1 MPMNSKAKQ
10 YLQSKDHLQNNKEIR
25 YDTRTPF
32 NTAVELLDRVMAS
45 CRREGKPTEQDLEAL
60 ERICPLLHKSKAAP
74 RSPMYA
80 RASSYSLDDL
90 LEEYAVMEV
99 DEQMNEANGRRL
111 SGILGWWAVVDDNGA
126 YAYFGKEE
134 DAFRFRLAEINRRLN
149 G

>member
-1 MPMNSKAKQ
+1 MNRHPKNTE
-10 YLQSKDHLQNNKEIR
+10 QNNNEIR

-32 NTAVELLDRVMAS
+32 NTAVELIDRVMTS
-45 CRREGKPTEQDLEAL
+45 CHREGKPTEQDLDAM
-60 ERICPLLHKSKAAP
+60 ERLCPLLHKAKAQP
-74 RSPMYA
+74 RKPFES
-80 RASSYSLDDL
+80 RSSSLKLDDL

-99 DEQMNEANGRRL
+99 DDQMNEANDGKL
-111 SGILGWWAVVDDNGA
+111 SGILGWWAVVNDEGA